1 MYKALTRFADL
12 NDGNRIYE
20 AGEDYP
26 RPGFVVSDERLAEL
40 AGSDNRAR
48 KPLIVYVDEHCQ
60 TCGVERAETPAE
72 PAGAKGMEIPAGE
85 QKPAEKPRRGRQRT
99 KKE

>member
-1 MYKALTRFADL
+1 MYIALERFADL

-48 KPLIVYVDEHCQ
+48 RPLIVYVDEHCEA
-60 TCGVERAETPAE
+60 CAVERAETPVE
-72 PAGAKGMEIPAGE
+72 PADAKGIEIPADE
-85 QKPAEKPRRGRQRT
+85 QKPAEKPRRSR
-99 KKE
+99 KKG